1 MASPIRR
8 LIHSVGPVHL
18 AGLTFPDWIRLLR
31 ANHWKVDAPFLPR
44 AVLVTLGSIMTSALK
59 IVEDASFS
67 DTCDESLLQR
77 PVFILGLPRSG
88 TTHLFQMIAASQAFG
103 YPSRLDAFYPHVF
116 RTLHRLGIPR
126 LLSLIPAQKRM
137 MDDVPT
143 SWLSPEEDSLALC
156 VLAGQGRRLVAS
168 FPSTRQLCDHD
179 PASSATALRTFSRRL
194 VQVYRKPLL
203 FKSPQ
208 HTGHVEE
215 ILTIFPEAR
224 FVTIFRNP
232 LHQNNSQR
240 QAVTSDNKTWGALQ
254 RGKPNATSKSLQTNR
269 LFLSA
274 YFAQRTMIPTGH
286 LMEILYEDLILD
298 AAATLQRVY
307 QFLGIADAPIPVPR
321 EKHQQRPLS
330 SMPLTGIDEF
340 LDTYKDFYDRG
351 IYERPTR
358 ESLERQV

>member
-44 AVLVTLGSIMTSALK
+44 AVLVTVGSIMTSALK
-59 IVEDASFS
+59 IVDDASFS

-88 TTHLFQMIAASQAFG
+88 TTHLFHLIAASQAFG

-126 LLSLIPAQKRM
+126 LLSLIPAQKRI

-143 SWLSPEEDSLALC
+143 SWLSPEEDTLALC
-156 VLAGQGRRLVAS
+156 VLAGRGKRFRAS
-168 FPSTRQLCDHD
+168 FCSTQQLCDHD
-179 PASSATALRTFSRRL
+179 PASFAVAMRTFSRRL

-203 FKSPQ
+203 FKSP
-208 HTGHVEE
+208 HHMAHLDE
-215 ILTIFPEAR
+215 ILAIFPEAR

-232 LHQNNSQR
+232 LHQFNSQR
-240 QAVTSDNKTWGALQ
+240 QAATSGNPTWGALQ
-254 RGKPNATSKSLQTNR
+254 RRKLKPSPNSLHSNR
-269 LFLSA
+269 LLLSA
-274 YFAQRTMIPTGH
+274 YFTQRTRIPTEH
-286 LMEILYEDLILD
+286 LTEILYEDLIAD
-298 AAATLQRVY
+298 RAATLQRVY
-307 QFLGIADAPIPVPR
+307 QFLGIADAPITVPR
-321 EKHQQRPLS
+321 AKHQQRPLS
-330 SMPLTGIDEF
+330 SMPLTRIDDF

-351 IYERPTR
+351 IYERPSR
-358 ESLERQV
+358 ESLERQE